1 MTSTTTPQRPA
12 DHMTGSLPAI
22 GTAPARGTAPAPT
35 QPDLAVVAT
44 PVPRRRPARSW
55 GWWRDRPHRGTP
67 LGLRPASPP
76 TPDLRTQG
84 LLASSWLARG
94 LR

>member
-1 MTSTTTPQRPA
+1 MTSTTTRQRPA
-12 DHMTGSLPAI
+12 DPMPGSLTTHGGPA
-22 GTAPARGTAPAPT
+22 APT
-35 QPDLAVVAT
+35 QPDLAVVTT

-76 TPDLRTQG
+76 APDLRTQG